1 MSPQVAKVKKA
12 SEAPKASS
20 SSATKKSVSPL
31 DLLLPYQATWVN
43 DPSRFK
49 IGVQSRQ
56 TGKSFST
63 ACEAVVDCLTDPG
76 TKWVCLS
83 AGERQA
89 LEWLEKC
96 KEWAEAFRLAIAGYA
111 EERELGEALMK
122 SAEIKFANG
131 SRIIAIP
138 ANPSTARGYSANI
151 ILDEFAYHEDPEKIW
166 AAMFPS
172 VTNPLAGT
180 FLQRVR
186 ALYAGESTD
195 IRREM
200 KIRVVSTFNGKENQ
214 FYDLWEKRA
223 ENGWNGHL
231 VTIDD
236 AVRDGL
242 PINIEELRAGIAS
255 PDIWAQEYECQ
266 PTDTSNV
273 LLPYDVIALAESA
286 DATETADS
294 LFWLGRGNPVFCGV
308 DFGRTNDPTV
318 CWTLELIN
326 DVLWTREVLAL
337 RNVDTPEQNEV
348 LRARFARASRIAI
361 DYTGPGI
368 GFGDYAAKEFGTY
381 DPTSHE
387 FGKVDLVTFTPG
399 TKRELFPTLRRQFT
413 APTRLRVPISRVIR
427 EDLHAMQQVVTNGE
441 YNYWAPRTREGH
453 SDRCTALALAVRA
466 AGTGA
471 AGVIRDPSTIRLGG
485 NVSLRGANF
494 TPRRLSAGV
503 LV

>member
-1 MSPQVAKVKKA
+1 M
-12 SEAPKASS
+12 
-20 SSATKKSVSPL
+20 SPL

-294 LFWLGRGNPVFCGV
+294 FSGLAGV
-308 DFGRTNDPTV
+308 TPSSAV
-318 CWTLELIN
+318 STL
-326 DVLWTREVLAL
+326 A
-337 RNVDTPEQNEV
+337 
-348 LRARFARASRIAI
+348 
-361 DYTGPGI
+361 
-368 GFGDYAAKEFGTY
+368 
-381 DPTSHE
+381 
-387 FGKVDLVTFTPG
+387 
-399 TKRELFPTLRRQFT
+399 
-413 APTRLRVPISRVIR
+413 APTIP
-427 EDLHAMQQVVTNGE
+427 
-441 YNYWAPRTREGH
+441 P
-453 SDRCTALALAVRA
+453 
-466 AGTGA
+466 
-471 AGVIRDPSTIRLGG
+471 
-485 NVSLRGANF
+485 
-494 TPRRLSAGV
+494 SAGRSS
-503 LV
+503 